1 MMEDRGKKESPKSRV
16 AKILALTG
24 YSVDPETATEIW
36 PAIQQH
42 KWYLSE
48 KLGRDV
54 GVRIACLDYLE
65 NTDRVKLQ
73 QVDEERLKVIREMN
87 GHMMDTD
94 IWNTIADSQPPKQI
108 VEKRI
113 ILPLVERELARKH
126 GVVPPKTIIF
136 FGPPGTGKTYFVKAM
151 AGVLKWWYIEISPSD
166 LMAEGE
172 DRLGANLKRV
182 MEKVRRLSE
191 AVVFIDEFDEIA
203 GSRDQA
209 SRVDKSI
216 TNEFLKQV
224 PLFKRQ
230 SERVLLVCA
239 TNYIHQ
245 LDSALLRPGRFD
257 CIIPVGELDKSTR
270 RTIFQNYLDKI
281 NYGQVDVEE
290 IISIIPLFTPAD
302 IEFLFQKVSQLTFER
317 EYLAGSDFNATTE
330 IFKEV
335 IPQIRPTLTKEVIKE
350 FQQACTTYCRY

>member
-1 MMEDRGKKESPKSRV
+1 MEDRRDEESPKSRA
-16 AKILALTG
+16 AKILELTG
-24 YSVDPETATEIW
+24 YSIDPETATEIW
-36 PAIQQH
+36 PAIRQH

-54 GVRIACLDYLE
+54 GARIAYLDYLE
-65 NTDRVKLQ
+65 NADRVKLQ
-73 QVDEERLKVIREMN
+73 QVDKERLKVIREMN
-87 GHMMDTD
+87 GQMMDTD
-94 IWNTIADSQPPKQI
+94 IWNTISDSQPPKQI

-191 AVVFIDEFDEIA
+191 AVVFIDEFEEIA
-203 GSRDQA
+203 ASRDQA

-230 SERVLLVCA
+230 AERVLLVCA

-245 LDSALLRPGRFD
+245 LDAALLRPGRFD
-257 CIIPVGELDKSTR
+257 CIIPVGELDESTR
-270 RTIFQNYLDKI
+270 RTIFQHFLDKI
-281 NYGQVDVEE
+281 NYGEVDVEE
-290 IISIIPLFTPAD
+290 IISMIPLFTPAD
-302 IEFLFQKVSQLTFER
+302 IEFLFQKVSQLAFER

-330 IFKEV
+330 TFKEV
-335 IPQIRPTLTKEVIKE
+335 LPQIRPTLTKEVIKE
-350 FQQACTTYCRY
+350 FQQACTTYCRV